1 MSKALRTPAHHALQR
16 LLKEKRTTLGLT
28 QMELASSL
36 QRPQSFV
43 AKYETGE
50 RRLDVIEFC
59 AVARALNIEP
69 VALLR
74 ELVGAA
80 DL

>member
-1 MSKALRTPAHHALQR
+1 MPKTLRTSAHHALR
-16 LLKEKRTTLGLT
+16 SLLTERRTALDLT
-28 QMELASSL
+28 QAQLASSL

-43 AKYETGE
+43 AKYEKGE

-59 AVARALNIEP
+59 AIARALNIEP
-69 VALLR
+69 ATLLR
-74 ELVGAA
+74 ELVESA

>member
-1 MSKALRTPAHHALQR
+1 MPKTLRTPAHHALQS
-16 LLKEKRTTLGLT
+16 LLTERRTALGLT
-28 QMELASSL
+28 QAQLASSL
-36 QRPQSFV
+36 HRPQSFV

-50 RRLDVIEFC
+50 RRLDIIEFC

-69 VALLR
+69 VVLLG
-74 ELVGAA
+74 ELVESA